1 MYHTITS
8 SGDCEGKLG
17 NEKAQFG
24 AEVTSIINGI
34 VSNGIKDTLTLDISL
49 RVKRGDEGRWG
60 MLFSMVSEVG
70 SSIPKPSGGKEE

>member
-1 MYHTITS
+1 MI
-8 SGDCEGKLG
+8 
-17 NEKAQFG
+17 
-24 AEVTSIINGI
+24 
-34 VSNGIKDTLTLDISL
+34 NGIKDTLTLDISL

>member
-1 MYHTITS
+1 M
-8 SGDCEGKLG
+8 
-17 NEKAQFG
+17 
-24 AEVTSIINGI
+24 
-34 VSNGIKDTLTLDISL
+34 SNGIKDTLALDISL